1 MPRPHSRNG
10 GLENAPPD
18 IFSRSRRSAEV
29 PNVACTNVAHE
40 SCVQWHRPCLAAFL
54 VVALPVLR
62 MSQSHGKRT
71 ARALERMEG
80 ALLFYDQLSPTL
92 NCRLPLFRSSTLVPI
107 IQKVRHRYFLSPK
120 FVYKFPSFLPI
131 LEFLEFGGK
140 STVVHLGDHPL
151 RYSTF

>member
-1 MPRPHSRNG
+1 MPRPHSRND

-92 NCRLPLFRSSTLVPI
+92 NCRLPLFRSSIYP
-107 IQKVRHRYFLSPK
+107 SP
-120 FVYKFPSFLPI
+120 YYS
-131 LEFLEFGGK
+131 K
-140 STVVHLGDHPL
+140 SPTSLFFISEIRLQVSLFSPHL
-151 RYSTF
+151 RIFRIWW